1 VNILGAIEGQV
12 AESVE
17 RHSQGED
24 VHYGVS
30 MTLAPAPDGQ
40 SVQPILVILLTL
52 PGLKIGERIT
62 STTMSTGFF
71 IDPALPD
78 IIRQMIEGLRNERS
92 SQAAQAMAEAPKP
105 GEHIPNGM
113 VDPKNGSIPG
123 L

>member
-1 VNILGAIEGQV
+1 VNIIGAIEGQV

-17 RHSQGED
+17 RYRQGDD

-30 MTLAPAPDGQ
+30 MSIVPTPDQ
-40 SVQPILVILLTL
+40 NVQPVLVILLTL

-78 IIRQMIEGLRNERS
+78 IIRQMIENLRNERS
-92 SQAAQAMAEAPKP
+92 KQAQAAMDEAASAGDDILGGIVGNPPMP
-105 GEHIPNGM
+105 GM
-113 VDPKNGSIPG
+113 
-123 L
+123 